1 MTRHRWFLPDE
12 PDVLGMMLRQIAE
25 TLAGLDALA
34 AWAAGDAP
42 AAAVVREAERRGE
55 QRKREVIGAIST
67 AFVTPIEP
75 EDLFALSQGID
86 WLLSRSRDLVN
97 ESEAMDIAPDE
108 VIAEMVVMLGRS
120 LREIERAVA
129 RLATE
134 PREATAHANAA
145 IEVEREVER
154 VYYQG
159 MAALLEN
166 PDQRQRIARRELY
179 RNVARIGEAEI
190 GIAERVIYSVMKE
203 S

>member
-12 PDVLGMMLRQIAE
+12 PDVLGMMQRQITG

-34 AWAAGDAP
+34 AWAAGDDF
-42 AAAVVREAERRGE
+42 AAALVREAERRGD

-97 ESEAMDIAPDE
+97 EAEAMDIAPDG
-108 VIAEMVVMLGRS
+108 VIAEMVAMLGES
-120 LREIERAVA
+120 LREIEQAIA
-129 RLATE
+129 RLVSE
-134 PREATAHANAA
+134 PPEATAHANAA
-145 IEVEREVER
+145 IEAEREVER
-154 VYYQG
+154 IYYQG

-166 PDQRQRIARRELY
+166 PDQRERIARRELY

-190 GIAERVIYSVMKE
+190 AIAERVIYSVMKE

>member
-12 PDVLGMMLRQIAE
+12 PDVLGMMQRQITE

-34 AWAAGDAP
+34 TWARGDASAAAG
-42 AAAVVREAERRGE
+42 VREAERRGD

-97 ESEAMDIAPDE
+97 EAEAMDIGPDE
-108 VIAEMVVMLGRS
+108 VIAEMVAMLGES
-120 LREIERAVA
+120 LREIEQAIA
-129 RLATE
+129 RLTSE
-134 PREATAHANAA
+134 PPEATAHANAA
-145 IEVEREVER
+145 IATERRVER

-166 PDQRQRIARRELY
+166 PDQRERIARRELY
-179 RNVARIGEAEI
+179 RNIARIGEAEI
-190 GIAERVIYSVMKE
+190 AIAERVIYSVMKE

>member
-12 PDVLGMMLRQIAE
+12 PDVLGMMQRQITE

-34 AWAAGDAP
+34 AWAAGDDD
-42 AAAVVREAERRGE
+42 AAGLVRQAERRGD
-55 QRKREVIGAIST
+55 QRKREVIGAISA

-97 ESEAMDIAPDE
+97 EAEAMEIGPDE
-108 VIAEMVVMLGRS
+108 VIAEMATMLGES
-120 LREIERAVA
+120 LREIEQAVV
-129 RLATE
+129 RLASE
-134 PREATAHANAA
+134 PPEATAHANRA
-145 IEVEREVER
+145 IETEREVER

-166 PDQRQRIARRELY
+166 PDQRERIARRELY

-190 GIAERVIYSVMKE
+190 AIAERVIYSVMKE

>member
-12 PDVLGMMLRQIAE
+12 PDVLGMLQRQVTE

-34 AWAAGDAP
+34 AWAGGDPSAAP
-42 AAAVVREAERRGE
+42 LVREAEHRGDE
-55 QRKREVIGAIST
+55 RKREVMAAISS

-97 ESEAMDIAPDE
+97 EAEAMDMGPDA
-108 VIAEMVVMLGRS
+108 VIAEMVAMLGES
-120 LREIERAVA
+120 LREIEQAIA
-129 RLATE
+129 RLTSE
-134 PREATAHANAA
+134 PPEATAHANAA
-145 IEVEREVER
+145 IATERRVER

-166 PDQRQRIARRELY
+166 PDQRERIARRELY
-179 RNVARIGEAEI
+179 RNIARIGEAEI
-190 GIAERVIYSVMKE
+190 AIAERVIYSVMKE

>member
-12 PDVLGMMLRQIAE
+12 PDVLGMLQRQVTE

-34 AWAAGDAP
+34 AWAGGDPSAAP
-42 AAAVVREAERRGE
+42 LVREAEHRGDE
-55 QRKREVIGAIST
+55 RKREVMAAISS
-67 AFVTPIEP
+67 AFMTPIES

-86 WLLSRSRDLVN
+86 WLLNRGRDLVN
-97 ESEAMDIAPDE
+97 EAEAMEVPPDE
-108 VIAEMVVMLGRS
+108 VIAEMVGMLGDS
-120 LREIERAVA
+120 LREIEQAIV
-129 RLATE
+129 RLASE
-134 PREATAHANAA
+134 PPEAAAHANAA
-145 IEVEREVER
+145 IKTEQGLER

-166 PDQRQRIARRELY
+166 PEQRERIARRELY

-190 GIAERVIYSVMKE
+190 AIAERVIYSVMKE